1 LCFVHGEGEGEAEAT
16 AMAAADKLRGVLEP
30 AVAGL
35 GYELLLVEAIGG
47 AGGRILRVTIDAE
60 HGIALGDCEA
70 VSRRLSAV
78 LDTAEA
84 EAEAAAVLGR
94 AYTLEVSSP
103 GVERPLVKREHFDR
117 HAGRLV
123 RIRTGG
129 YHLGRRRFV
138 GRLLAL
144 AAGAEVAGEAEV
156 VEVEVDGEVYRLPL
170 EDIQTARLVVEWPAN
185 ARAAPGSRRR
195 KQTAR

>member
-1 LCFVHGEGEGEAEAT
+1 MA
-16 AMAAADKLRGVLEP
+16 AAADKLRGVRGVLEP

-60 HGIALGDCEA
+60 HGIGLQDCEA

-84 EAEAAAVLGR
+84 EGEAAAVLGR

-103 GVERPLVKREHFDR
+103 GVERPLVKWEHFRR
-117 HAGRLV
+117 HAGRTV

-138 GRLLAL
+138 GRLLAP
-144 AAGAEVAGEAEV
+144 AGAAETEV

>member
-1 LCFVHGEGEGEAEAT
+1 
-16 AMAAADKLRGVLEP
+16 MAAADKLRGVLEP

-60 HGIALGDCEA
+60 HGIALDDCEA

-78 LDTAEA
+78 LDGAEA
-84 EAEAAAVLGR
+84 ESEAAAVLGR
-94 AYTLEVSSP
+94 EYTLEVSSP
-103 GVERPLVKREHFDR
+103 GVERPLVTPEHFRR
-117 HAGRLV
+117 HAGRTV

-129 YHLGRRRFV
+129 HHLGRRRFV
-138 GRLLAL
+138 GRLLAPVAEAEAT
-144 AAGAEVAGEAEV
+144 AAGDVGEV

-170 EDIQTARLVVEWPAN
+170 DDIQTARLVVEWPAN

>member
-1 LCFVHGEGEGEAEAT
+1 
-16 AMAAADKLRGVLEP
+16 MAAADKLRGVLEP

-60 HGIALGDCEA
+60 HGIALDDCEA

-78 LDTAEA
+78 LDGAEA
-84 EAEAAAVLGR
+84 EGEAAAVLGR

-103 GVERPLVKREHFDR
+103 GVERPLVTPEHFRR
-117 HAGRLV
+117 HAGRTV

-138 GRLLAL
+138 GRLLAP
-144 AAGAEVAGEAEV
+144 AAGEA

-170 EDIQTARLVVEWPAN
+170 DDIQTARLVVEWPAN

>member
-1 LCFVHGEGEGEAEAT
+1 MA
-16 AMAAADKLRGVLEP
+16 AAADKLRGVLEP

-60 HGIALGDCEA
+60 HGIALQDCEA

-84 EAEAAAVLGR
+84 EGEAAAVLGR

-103 GVERPLVKREHFDR
+103 GVERPLVTGEHFRR
-117 HAGRLV
+117 HVGRTV

-138 GRLLAL
+138 GRLLAPAG
-144 AAGAEVAGEAEV
+144 AAGESEV

-170 EDIQTARLVVEWPAN
+170 LDIQTARLVVEWPAN

>member
-1 LCFVHGEGEGEAEAT
+1 
-16 AMAAADKLRGVLEP
+16 MAAADKLRGVLEP

-60 HGIALGDCEA
+60 HGIALDDCEA

-78 LDTAEA
+78 LDGAEA
-84 EAEAAAVLGR
+84 EGEAAAVLGR

-103 GVERPLVKREHFDR
+103 GVERPLVTPEHFRR
-117 HAGRLV
+117 HAGRTV

-138 GRLLAL
+138 GRLLAPAA
-144 AAGAEVAGEAEV
+144 AAGEVA
-156 VEVEVDGEVYRLPL
+156 EVEVDGEVYRLPL
-170 EDIQTARLVVEWPAN
+170 DDIQTARLVVEWPAN

>member
-1 LCFVHGEGEGEAEAT
+1 MHGEGEGEAEAT

-78 LDTAEA
+78 LDTASA
-84 EAEAAAVLGR
+84 SASAVSCYNKSCCLGS
-94 AYTLEVSSP
+94 LLS
-103 GVERPLVKREHFDR
+103 
-117 HAGRLV
+117 
-123 RIRTGG
+123 RIIK
-129 YHLGRRRFV
+129 
-138 GRLLAL
+138 
-144 AAGAEVAGEAEV
+144 
-156 VEVEVDGEVYRLPL
+156 
-170 EDIQTARLVVEWPAN
+170 IQN
-185 ARAAPGSRRR
+185 
-195 KQTAR
+195 Q

>member
-1 LCFVHGEGEGEAEAT
+1 MA
-16 AMAAADKLRGVLEP
+16 AAADKLRGVLEP

-60 HGIALGDCEA
+60 HGIALQDCEA

-84 EAEAAAVLGR
+84 EGEAAAVLGR

-103 GVERPLVKREHFDR
+103 GVERPLVTGEHFRR
-117 HAGRLV
+117 HVGRTV

-138 GRLLAL
+138 GRLLAP
-144 AAGAEVAGEAEV
+144 AGESESEV
-156 VEVEVDGEVYRLPL
+156 VEVEVEVDGEVYRLPL
-170 EDIQTARLVVEWPAN
+170 LDIQTARLVVEWPAN

-195 KQTAR
+195 KQTVR

>member
-1 LCFVHGEGEGEAEAT
+1 MA
-16 AMAAADKLRGVLEP
+16 AAADKLRGVLEP

-35 GYELLLVEAIGG
+35 GYELLLVETIGG

-60 HGIALGDCEA
+60 HGIALQDCEA

-84 EAEAAAVLGR
+84 EGEAAAVLGR

-103 GVERPLVKREHFDR
+103 GVERPLVKREHFRR
-117 HAGRLV
+117 HVGRTV

-138 GRLLAL
+138 GRLLAPAG
-144 AAGAEVAGEAEV
+144 AAGEV

-170 EDIQTARLVVEWPAN
+170 DDIQTARLVVEWPAK